1 MLGKAWMKR
10 LLLVLAL
17 VVSSPAARAQSTGL
31 SEADMIGFLAQCIG
45 TDAAGGPVGIGPE
58 RPSCPKGPQTLADRA
73 EWRKH
78 DWPDTRDPSSAV
90 LGYQASD
97 SVLDR
102 RFKFPVIDQ
111 TFDFGDGRRRFGT
124 LDRPGGDGGDAIVL
138 LDGAA
143 WGFFTEDGGGGQQ
156 WFVAE
161 RCRDDPRP
169 EARLESWLMFAADA
183 QEGGWRDQLARL
195 TIARTPEAC
204 PSRFS
209 NAYTRYRRDT
219 IVVPVRI
226 VDGTKPQNT
235 RAWPVDTI
243 VSEHYGGRSIEAA
256 NHLER
261 FYFGRG
267 LGKYRWERW
276 ENLAKSTLR
285 DNEERSR
292 TLAASG
298 RCMPLPYSESPGP
311 DWSMVDC
318 RTWTNLVR
326 QRDGF
331 TVTRF
336 GWPGN
341 LIDAVGRTG
350 R

>member
-1 MLGKAWMKR
+1 MKR
-10 LLLVLAL
+10 LLQVLAL
-17 VVSSPAARAQSTGL
+17 VAASHAVSAYTLAARAAALG
-31 SEADMIGFLAQCIG
+31 EAEMLGFLVQCIG
-45 TDAAGGPVGIGPE
+45 TDASGAPIGLGPDRTE
-58 RPSCPKGPQTLADRA
+58 CPKGPQSLGDRA

-78 DWPDTRDPSSAV
+78 DWPDTRDANVRV

-97 SVLDR
+97 SVFDP

-111 TFDFGDGRRRFGT
+111 TFDFGDGNRRFGT
-124 LDRPGGDGGDAIVL
+124 LDRPGGDGGDAAAL

-143 WGFFTEDGGGGQQ
+143 WIFFTEDGGGGQQ

-161 RCRDDPRP
+161 RCHDAPRP
-169 EARLESWLMFAADA
+169 EVRLESWLLFAGDV
-183 QEGGWRDQLARL
+183 ERGSWHEQLARL
-195 TIARTPEAC
+195 TIAKTPDAC
-204 PSRFS
+204 PTRFS

-226 VDGTKPQNT
+226 NDGAKPQNT
-235 RAWPVDTI
+235 RAWPTDTI
-243 VSEHYGGRSIEAA
+243 VSEHYGGRSIDAA

-276 ENLAKSTLR
+276 ENLSKSTLR
-285 DNEERSR
+285 DNDERAR
-292 TLAASG
+292 TLADSG
-298 RCMPLPYSESPGP
+298 RCMPLPYSESPGA
-311 DWSMVDC
+311 DWAMVDC

-326 QRDGF
+326 QKDGF
-331 TVTRF
+331 TVARF

-341 LIDAVGRTG
+341 LIDAIGRAG